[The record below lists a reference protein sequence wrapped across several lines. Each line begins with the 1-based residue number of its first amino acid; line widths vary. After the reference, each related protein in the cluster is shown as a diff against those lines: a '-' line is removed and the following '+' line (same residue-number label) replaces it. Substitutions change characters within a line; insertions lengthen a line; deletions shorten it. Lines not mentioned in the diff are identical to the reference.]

1 VIGGAAIDIISKS
14 QTQFEASQ
22 NSHNGTITM
31 SEGGST
37 RNTAECLARLGLGSD
52 VTFISC
58 VGDDDKQALIVNS
71 LEKVGL
77 NTDSLCVKSGE
88 RTAAFTGVLD
98 KNGNFFCGVADMA
111 ILEFIPKD
119 HLDMFRFWDSE
130 VLILDSKIGEQTL
143 RYILSR
149 SEKVK

>member
-58 VGDDDKQALIVNS
+58 VGDDDK
-71 LEKVGL
+71 
-77 NTDSLCVKSGE
+77 
-88 RTAAFTGVLD
+88 
-98 KNGNFFCGVADMA
+98 
-111 ILEFIPKD
+111 
-119 HLDMFRFWDSE
+119 
-130 VLILDSKIGEQTL
+130 
-143 RYILSR
+143 
-149 SEKVK
+149 